1 MPTEAIRLENNLY
14 NKTKKPAGDGSLIET
29 DSRQPGSRLTQEA
42 VDSAFGT

>member
-14 NKTKKPAGDGSLIET
+14 NRTGKPTEDGSFIEA
-29 DSRQPGSRLTQEA
+29 DPRSPGSRLTQEA